1 LPEPQSTAFFVLLL
15 VIFGALICWLVLA
28 KHLVFRI
35 LAACLAF
42 IPAVVFGI
50 AAVNKY
56 YDYYQNWASAIADFS
71 NQGGQVGLLSD
82 SPASAAGVAVV
93 LRSTVYTKLAR
104 QGGFTLRLRVHGQAS
119 HLTRDVYIYLPPQY
133 FQPRYRHH
141 RFGVIELIHGFP
153 GQPQDWITVLGVTA
167 TLRSLVSGG
176 LAKPVVLVMPDG
188 GHESWYI
195 DSPYD
200 RSSRYETYVGGEVV
214 SYIDMHFRTIATR
227 EARAI
232 TGLSMCGFGALR
244 IALDRQETFGAAG
257 SISGAVDPR
266 NCEDEPGIDH
276 VFGDPMRHASFWH
289 SNAVVDSAQDFEHAH
304 IALTIDCGVSDF
316 FVQSNRTLHE
326 KLVALGVPHDYAE
339 RPGGHTW
346 SYWSNSIRYQVLFF
360 ATAFQ
365 RAGWHPQVV

>member
-1 LPEPQSTAFFVLLL
+1 MAIVRACWFVL
-15 VIFGALICWLVLA
+15 AL
-28 KHLVFRI
+28 
-35 LAACLAF
+35 
-42 IPAVVFGI
+42 
-50 AAVNKY
+50 
-56 YDYYQNWASAIADFS
+56 
-71 NQGGQVGLLSD
+71 LLSAPVWAYQTRVV
-82 SPASAAGVAVV
+82 SIPSAAMERSFDATVV
-93 LRSTVYTKLAR
+93 LPDDYGRGSHAARFPVIYVLHGSGGSYADWTSNTHIGKLA
-104 QGGFTLRLRVHGQAS
+104 
-119 HLTRDVYIYLPPQY
+119 D
-133 FQPRYRHH
+133 RYH
-141 RFGVIELIHGFP
+141 
-153 GQPQDWITVLGVTA
+153 
-167 TLRSLVSGG
+167 
-176 LAKPVVLVMPDG
+176 VVLVMPDG

-195 DSPYD
+195 DSPFD
-200 RSSRYETYVGGEVV
+200 RNSRYETYVGSEVV
-214 SYIDMHFRTIATR
+214 SFIDTHFRTIATR

-232 TGLSMCGFGALR
+232 TGLSMGGFGALR

-276 VFGDPMRHASFWH
+276 VFGDPARHASFWN
-289 SNAVVDSAQDFEHAH
+289 SNAIVDSAQDFEHAH

-365 RAGWHPQVV
+365 RAGWHPQVA